1 MNIRSLLKIGFG
13 MALLAVL
20 LTGITY
26 SMLRAQGAAHPT
38 SVAGR
43 AARTEVREVSAT
55 ISNVELVGPIDLRL
69 KQGDVPSL
77 KVRGEQRLLGNIGT
91 EQDGPTLRIG
101 SKGLLLHP
109 RRPIEVELVL
119 PSLHELVVNGSG
131 DSNVNGF
138 TGEHLSVQ
146 LQGSGNLTF
155 NGRYKNVEAGVHGS
169 GDLNLNTGHGEKV
182 KLEMVG
188 SGAITSSGSCKELT
202 AEVTGS
208 GDLDAQHLAT
218 DKVAVTLLGSGT
230 TNVFARQSADLTVKG
245 TGNIRVFGN
254 PSERNVSRSG
264 SGGVSWVH

>member
-1 MNIRSLLKIGFG
+1 MNIRSLLKIGVG

-20 LTGITY
+20 LTALTY
-26 SMLRAQGAAHPT
+26 SMLRAQGIANPT

-43 AARTEVREVSAT
+43 TTRTEVRDVSAMVST
-55 ISNVELVGPIDLRL
+55 VELVGPIDLRL

-77 KVRGEQRLLGNIGT
+77 KVRGEQRLLGNIAT
-91 EQDGPTLRIG
+91 EQDDSTLRIG

-119 PSLHELVVNGSG
+119 PSLKELVVNGSG
-131 DSNVNGF
+131 DSTVSGF
-138 TGEHLSVQ
+138 SGEHLSVQ

-155 NGRYKNVEAGVHGS
+155 SGRYKNVEAGVHGS

-182 KLEMVG
+182 ALEIVG

-208 GDLDAQHLAT
+208 GDLDAEHLAT
-218 DKVAVTLLGSGT
+218 DKVIVTLQGSGT

-245 TGNIRVFGN
+245 NGNIRVFGN
-254 PSERNVSRSG
+254 PADRNVNRSG